1 MLEKVSENRLKAAI
15 ENAGGMCIKLLPSQA
30 GLPDRLAIMPWG
42 DVVWLELKADG
53 GRVRRVQKAMHKR
66 LEAIGQNV
74 RVIVGR
80 EGVDNFIRWMEI
92 QKESITI
99 IDSYGLSNHD

>member
-99 IDSYGLSNHD
+99 IDSYGLPNHD

>member
-15 ENAGGMCIKLLPSQA
+15 ENAGGMCIKILPSIA

-53 GRVRRVQKAMHKR
+53 GRVRRVQASMHRR
-66 LEAIGQNV
+66 LAGLHQDV
-74 RVIVGR
+74 RIIMGH
-80 EGVDNFIRWMEI
+80 EGVDNFIKWMEI
-92 QKESITI
+92 EMETRRMIQ
-99 IDSYGLSNHD
+99 GV

>member
-15 ENAGGMCIKLLPSQA
+15 ENAGGMCIKILPSLA
-30 GLPDRLAIMPWG
+30 GLPDRLAVMPWG

-53 GRVRRVQKAMHKR
+53 GRVRRVQASMHRR
-66 LEAIGQNV
+66 LAGLHQDV
-74 RVIVGR
+74 RVIIGR

-92 QKESITI
+92 EMETRKVIQGI
-99 IDSYGLSNHD
+99 

>member
-15 ENAGGMCIKLLPSQA
+15 ENSGGMCIKILPSLA
-30 GLPDRLAIMPWG
+30 GLPDRLAVMPWG

-66 LEAIGQNV
+66 LEAIGQDV
-74 RVIVGR
+74 RIIIGR

-92 QKESITI
+92 QMECRKVIQ
-99 IDSYGLSNHD
+99 GV

>member
-15 ENAGGMCIKLLPSQA
+15 ENAGGMCIKILPSLA

-53 GRVRRVQKAMHKR
+53 GRVRRVQASMHRR
-66 LEAIGQNV
+66 LAGLHQDV
-74 RVIVGR
+74 RVVIGR

-92 QKESITI
+92 EMETRRMIQGI
-99 IDSYGLSNHD
+99 

>member
-15 ENAGGMCIKLLPSQA
+15 ENAGGMCIKILPSLA
-30 GLPDRLAIMPWG
+30 GLPDRLAVMPWG

-53 GRVRRVQKAMHKR
+53 GRVRRVQASMHRR
-66 LEAIGQNV
+66 LAGLGQDV
-74 RVIVGR
+74 RVIIGR

-92 QKESITI
+92 EMETRRMIQ
-99 IDSYGLSNHD
+99 GL